1 MIFLKGRFKQLNQTP
16 QYYYFLPSRFNKSN
30 LIMPLKLIYQSI
42 IALSFVSF
50 ISCRQST
57 PADLII
63 FNADIYT
70 LDSTMSSATAVA
82 IVDGRFVA
90 VGSDEDVLRLKGSMT
105 EVINANKA
113 FIMPGLIEGHGHFAG
128 MGQQLLNLDFLK
140 DTSWNQI
147 VEKVQKAANN
157 AQPGEWITGRGWHQ
171 EKWTEIESTTVNGYP
186 IHEKLSA
193 VTPNNPVILYHASGH
208 SLFANKKAMELAG
221 MNKETSSP
229 VGGVIVKSNQGEAI
243 GVFEERAMNIIQAPF
258 RSYREKL
265 SVQQEEAIW
274 YRGIHLAQEKCLH
287 YGITSFQD
295 AGTSF
300 IELERYRKMAEKG
313 ELKIRL
319 WAMIRENMDSLLAN
333 KDRLPVI
340 NAGNGF
346 FTCNAVKSELD
357 GALGV
362 FGAWKLKP
370 YTDKPGYYGQNTTS
384 IETLKAMAA
393 FSVDKKMQLCVHA
406 IGDRANKEFLNI
418 CEELFNK
425 WPDGVNARWR
435 SEHAQHID
443 TSDIARFPALGILA
457 SMQGIHCT
465 SDAPF
470 VVKRLGLDRSRTGAY
485 AWRSLLDNGV
495 RINNGTDVPV
505 ESINPFECL
514 YASISRKRIGEKQA
528 FFPEQAM
535 TRTEAIYSYTMAN
548 AYAAFEEKEKGSIS
562 VGKMADFIWLD
573 KNILT
578 CDEEQIPFIKV
589 TKTYLGG
596 KCLYTDDN

>member
-1 MIFLKGRFKQLNQTP
+1 MVMTF
-16 QYYYFLPSRFNKSN
+16 N
-30 LIMPLKLIYQSI
+30 LIHKII
-42 IALSFVSF
+42 IALSIVSF
-50 ISCRQST
+50 IGCRHNT
-57 PADLII
+57 PAELII
-63 FNADIYT
+63 YNADIFT
-70 LDSTMSSATAVA
+70 LDSTMSSATAIA
-82 IVDGRFVA
+82 ISNGRFFA
-90 VGSDEDVLRLKGSMT
+90 VGSDEDILRFKGNKT
-105 EVINANKA
+105 EIINANKS

-147 VEKVQKAANN
+147 VNKVQEAAKN

-171 EKWTEIESTTVNGYP
+171 EKWTKLETTTVNGYP

-193 VTPNNPVILYHASGH
+193 VTPDNPVILYHASGH
-208 SLFANKKAMELAG
+208 SLFANQKAMELAG
-221 MNKETSSP
+221 ITNETSSP
-229 VGGVIVKSNQGEAI
+229 IGGVIVKNNKGEAI
-243 GVFEERAMNIIQAPF
+243 GVFEERAMNIIQAPYK
-258 RSYREKL
+258 SHKEKIDA
-265 SVQQEEAIW
+265 QQEEEFW
-274 YRGIHLAQEKCLH
+274 TRGIKLAQDKCLF

-300 IELERYRKMAEKG
+300 LEMERYRKMAEKG

-319 WAMIRENMDSLLAN
+319 WAMIRENLDSLRAN
-333 KDRLPVI
+333 KDRLPII

-370 YTDKPGYYGQNTTS
+370 YSDKPGYYGQNTTS

-393 FSVDKKMQLCVHA
+393 FAMDKKMQLCVHA

-418 CEELFNK
+418 CEDIFKK
-425 WPDGVNARWR
+425 WPDGENARWR

-514 YASISRKRIGEKQA
+514 YASISRKRIGEKKA

-535 TRTEAIYSYTMAN
+535 TRSEALYSYTMAN

-562 VGKMADFIWLD
+562 VGKLADFIWLD
-573 KNILT
+573 RNILT
-578 CDEEQIPFIKV
+578 CNEEEIPFIKV
-589 TKTYLGG
+589 KKTYVGG
-596 KCLYTDDN
+596 KCLYKMYDL